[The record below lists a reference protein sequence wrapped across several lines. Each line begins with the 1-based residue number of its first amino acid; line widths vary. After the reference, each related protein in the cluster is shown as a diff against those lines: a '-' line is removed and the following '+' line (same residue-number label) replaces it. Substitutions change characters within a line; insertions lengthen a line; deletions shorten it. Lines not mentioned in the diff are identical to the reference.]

1 MNIGGMLAG
10 HARRKS
16 DEIAF
21 VFKNHRLTWA
31 ELGREVDSLVSGLF
45 RLGLKKGDKL
55 ATLLGNCPAL
65 YELYLACAQSGLVIV
80 PLSPLLSAKAL
91 VTLAGGADAALLV
104 GDEQSAGIVAEA
116 AHELGALKLF
126 VGDAPPPG
134 FIGFESLRENHEP
147 LPTASL
153 APDDH
158 FDIVFSSGTTGE
170 PKGIIHTHFIRA
182 MYAALFA
189 QAWRMTPESVVLHTG
204 SIIFNGAFV
213 TMMPAWLCGAR
224 YVLEPIFDPAR
235 FIEMVEREK
244 VTHVMM
250 VPTQIIALLDHPDCR
265 ASRLKS
271 LEMILS
277 LGAPLHLEHKARLEA
292 LLPERFYEL
301 YGLTEGFVT
310 ILDKKDAKRKAGS
323 VGAPG
328 AFSEMRIVDELGQD
342 LPPGEVGEIVGRGPL
357 LMPGYYKRPDL
368 TATAIREGWL
378 FTGDMGQVDE
388 DGFLYLVDR
397 KKDMIISGGVN
408 VFPKDIEE
416 VIARHPEVGQCAV
429 FGLADAKWGE
439 TPVAAVILKPG
450 AKIGAEELRDWI
462 NAHVEARFQKVS
474 RVILRQSFPLSV
486 AGKILKRSLREEYD
500 SARN

>member
-1 MNIGGMLAG
+1 MNIGGLLGG
-10 HARRKS
+10 HARQKP

-21 VFKNHRLTWA
+21 VFKDQRVSWGELRRL
-31 ELGREVDSLVSGLF
+31 VDALVGGLVA
-45 RLGLKKGDKL
+45 LGLKKGDKIV
-55 ATLLGNCPAL
+55 TLLGNCPAL
-65 YELYLACAQSGLVIV
+65 YELYFACAQSGLVIV

-91 VTLAGGADAALLV
+91 TTLAGGADAALLI
-104 GDEQSAGIVAEA
+104 GDQATAGIIAEA
-116 AHELGALKLF
+116 ATELGSLKLF
-126 VGDAPPPG
+126 VGENPPAG
-134 FIGFESLRENHEP
+134 FVGCESLLENPQSPPVIE
-147 LPTASL
+147 LF
-153 APDDH
+153 PDDH
-158 FDIVFSSGTTGE
+158 FDIVFSSGTTGD

-213 TMMPAWLCGAR
+213 TIMPAWLCGAR
-224 YVLEPIFDPAR
+224 YVLEPAFDPER
-235 FIEMVEREK
+235 FIEVVEREK

-250 VPTQIIALLDHPDCR
+250 VPTQIIALLDHPACR
-265 ASRLKS
+265 AAKLES

-277 LGAPLHLEHKARLEA
+277 LGAPLHLEHKERLEA

-301 YGLTEGFVT
+301 YGLTEGFITV
-310 ILDKKDAKRKAGS
+310 LDKKDAKRKAGS
-323 VGAPG
+323 VGVPG
-328 AFSEMRIVDELGQD
+328 AFSEMRIVDEDGRD

-378 FTGDMGQVDE
+378 FTGDMGRVDE

-416 VIARHPEVGQCAV
+416 VIARHPDVGQCAV
-429 FGLADAKWGE
+429 FGVEDPKWGE
-439 TPVAAVILKPG
+439 TPVAAVVLKPG
-450 AKIGAEELRDWI
+450 TKASAEELRDWI
-462 NAHVEARFQKVS
+462 NSHVEARFQKVS
-474 RVILRQSFPLSV
+474 RVILRDSFPLSV
-486 AGKILKRSLREEYD
+486 AGKILKRSLREEYN
-500 SARN
+500 SVRN